1 MGALILAG
9 LLAAGLVVAGR
20 AEGAIVIPSDASIY
34 IAAGSGFEVYL
45 TAALEKR
52 HVALTVTT
60 DKSKA
65 DYAIEERTSDET
77 GVRLVDLRNGEVVL
91 VWPINGKALHSRRT
105 AEALAKRLAD
115 SVPRSARH
123 KSSVFSKDPALD
135 F

>member
-1 MGALILAG
+1 MKVLMLAG
-9 LLAAGLVVAGR
+9 LLATGLLTIQ
-20 AEGAIVIPSDASIY
+20 AEGAAVIPSDAQIF
-34 IAAGSGFEVYL
+34 IDAGSGFDVYL

-52 HVALTVTT
+52 HVPLTVTT

-65 DYAIEERTSDET
+65 DYAVEE
-77 GVRLVDLRNGEVVL
+77 GIRLVDLRNGEVIL
-91 VWPINGKALHSRRT
+91 AWPVDGKETYSRRT

-123 KSSVFSKDPALD
+123 KPSARSKDPVWD